1 MEKTFIK
8 DRVIDLRINR
18 TQEGFV
24 VSEEFLTAIFNQP
37 SSFPEIKANLIEK
50 INEVQNMDALA
61 NTMGN
66 QMAILSTGAGYS
78 AYVNVKPVRV

>member
-24 VSEEFLTAIFNQP
+24 VSEEFLAAIFNQP

-50 INEVQNMDALA
+50 IR
-61 NTMGN
+61 
-66 QMAILSTGAGYS
+66 I
-78 AYVNVKPVRV
+78 PI